1 MLVNS
6 KVTESTADT
15 KLHRVIKIKTL
26 KNFKKIL
33 WLGNKASDKIQC

>member
-15 KLHRVIKIKTL
+15 KLRRVIKIKTL

-33 WLGNKASDKIQC
+33 

>member
-6 KVTESTADT
+6 KVTESTDK

-26 KNFKKIL
+26 KHFKKIL
-33 WLGNKASDKIQC
+33 